1 MYYSLRGT
9 LIAADGRSAAVECG
23 GVGYLCTVSA
33 QTYSQLPEPGEEVLL
48 YTHLSVRE
56 DAMELYGFSTQVERS
71 CFRMLTQVSGVG
83 AKVAIAILSSLT
95 ADQVAFAIMAGDSK
109 ALTAAP
115 GVGPKL
121 AQRIVLELKDKFGKG
136 TAEFSAGSL
145 SASAPA
151 VMGKGSRG
159 EAVAALA
166 ALVFELDVFWV
177 CMAIYAENLVKAPL
191 GLWRFHSRK
200 WINDVTISSPS
211 QEAAD

>member
-109 ALTAAP
+109 SLTAAP

-145 SASAPA
+145 SASVPA
-151 VMGKGSRG
+151 VMGKGNRG

-166 ALVFELDVFWV
+166 ALG
-177 CMAIYAENLVKAPL
+177 Y
-191 GLWRFHSRK
+191 
-200 WINDVTISSPS
+200 S
-211 QEAAD
+211 QAEAASALSDCADTMSVEDMIRAGLKKLSRNL

>member
-9 LIAADGRSAAVECG
+9 LTASDGRMAVVECG
-23 GVGYLCTVSA
+23 GVGYLCTISL
-33 QTYSQLPEPGEEVLL
+33 QTHGSLPPLGEQVML
-48 YTHLSVRE
+48 YTYLSVRE
-56 DAMELYGFSTQVERS
+56 DAMELYGFATLAERE
-71 CFRMLTQVSGVG
+71 CFKMLTQVSGVG

-145 SASAPA
+145 SASVPA

-166 ALVFELDVFWV
+166 ALG
-177 CMAIYAENLVKAPL
+177 Y
-191 GLWRFHSRK
+191 
-200 WINDVTISSPS
+200 S
-211 QEAAD
+211 QAEAASALSDCADSMSVEDMIRAGLKKLSRNL

>member
-95 ADQVAFAIMAGDSK
+95 ADQVA
-109 ALTAAP
+109 
-115 GVGPKL
+115 
-121 AQRIVLELKDKFGKG
+121 QRIVLELKDKFGKG

-145 SASAPA
+145 SASVPA
-151 VMGKGSRG
+151 VMGKGNRG

-166 ALVFELDVFWV
+166 ALG
-177 CMAIYAENLVKAPL
+177 Y
-191 GLWRFHSRK
+191 
-200 WINDVTISSPS
+200 S
-211 QEAAD
+211 QAEAASALSDCADTMSVEDMIRAGLKKLSRNL

>member
-121 AQRIVLELKDKFGKG
+121 AQRIVLELKDKVKKMAG
-136 TAEFSAGSL
+136 TSGDLQLTPAEAGVI
-145 SASAPA
+145 SASKNAEQA
-151 VMGKGSRG
+151 VQALIVLGYTQS
-159 EAVAALA
+159 EASQAVARLDSALA
-166 ALVFELDVFWV
+166 TEELIRLALKG
-177 CMAIYAENLVKAPL
+177 MSA
-191 GLWRFHSRK
+191 RFS
-200 WINDVTISSPS
+200 
-211 QEAAD
+211 